1 MTESNK
7 KQIWWLVLPP
17 LIIVMMIS
25 AIDSLLLND
34 LIETRYAMFYKSNTT
49 TKSIQRSMC
58 LNSSHISDI
67 PSQYYLTTTVSPAA
81 SDQAQSA
88 TAKLNIVISL
98 SATVPTIFSSII
110 LGSNCDTIGRRVLI
124 TLPFIGKLLR
134 YVIMTAVNIWNLSN
148 IFIIISVILDGIF
161 GTSALTILSAFAFVT
176 DCTTLKQRTSAIIIT
191 DVSITMA
198 RVVAL
203 VGLGYYLK
211 YYGYLIPSCVTLGLS
226 TLGLVYSLLFQ
237 RESNQTVDHLNIFQQ
252 LKLIRLTPIFK
263 VLQVFTIERKSNKRK
278 ILLLTVFTH
287 LSIIVMIY
295 GSFSV
300 TYLYLYGQPF
310 CWGSYNI
317 PNLFPLNDYV
327 KTESH
332 TWEVSLN
339 SSAQAILVLLLTIV
353 FTLTIT
359 SDSFLIPMTGV
370 ITFMIQLVLFGIARS
385 TWLLYLGVKEE
396 SLFSIKQLKLTL
408 FFFAAVCI
416 GAVFRVTCGVL
427 RSRITKV
434 VEPNEYA
441 VVFVFAGIFESA
453 GSYALSAMCNAI
465 YNATIHTDPGFV
477 FVVIAGVGILPLL
490 TMG

>member
-1 MTESNK
+1 
-7 KQIWWLVLPP
+7 
-17 LIIVMMIS
+17 
-25 AIDSLLLND
+25 
-34 LIETRYAMFYKSNTT
+34 
-49 TKSIQRSMC
+49 
-58 LNSSHISDI
+58 
-67 PSQYYLTTTVSPAA
+67 
-81 SDQAQSA
+81 
-88 TAKLNIVISL
+88 
-98 SATVPTIFSSII
+98 
-110 LGSNCDTIGRRVLI
+110 
-124 TLPFIGKLLR
+124 
-134 YVIMTAVNIWNLSN
+134 MTAVNIWNLSN

-310 CWGSYNI
+310 CWGS
-317 PNLFPLNDYV
+317 
-327 KTESH
+327 
-332 TWEVSLN
+332 WEVSLN